1 MLTAQRILSDYRRR
15 RLIVSIALMALV
27 FVLTLGIKYL
37 TLREANKQRV
47 LQFGQRAVS
56 TVERLTSPFDQL
68 YEYAVPLTGRPC
80 DRIQQELRI
89 QTAKVHT
96 VRSVSLVENGVVY
109 CSSVFGSSRFSL
121 HGMKS
126 RLPSSTPRLF
136 LSVDQLINKGS
147 VILVYWRPLPG
158 QASDGVIQIISMDM
172 LTGFIEAPDEPWI
185 NRTILN
191 IANSH
196 YEYFHGVLKRIDIK
210 PGQVSTEIAS
220 KKYPFS
226 ITLIGPSASSLALQ
240 SLPSHLP
247 LAIIFSLLAG
257 LIAWVITA
265 KRMSFS
271 HEIKMGLAAR
281 EFEVYC
287 QPLING
293 HTQQCIGMELLLR
306 WNNPRHGQISPDAFI
321 PLAEQQQTII
331 PLTRYVMEEAVTLL
345 DRLPRSSEFHI
356 SINVA
361 ACHFKNN
368 VILDD
373 LERYWFSARPV
384 QRLILEL
391 TERDALPKMDQQAVG
406 KLHHSG
412 VKLAIDDFGTG
423 QSSLAYLEK
432 LNPDVLKIDKMFTA
446 AIGTDAVNSRVI
458 DIIIALGHRLN
469 IKLVAEG
476 VETREQAE
484 YLCQQK
490 VYLLQGYLYARP
502 MPLKAFPGWLRERDI
517 GAQTGEQ

>member
-15 RLIVSIALMALV
+15 RWSLCLTLATLV
-27 FVLTLGIKYL
+27 FVLTLGIKFMA
-37 TLREANKQRV
+37 LRESNEQHV
-47 LQFGQRAVS
+47 LQFGQRAIS

-68 YEYAVPLTGRPC
+68 YEYALPLTGRPC
-80 DRIQQELRI
+80 DQIQQELRV

-96 VRSVSLVENGVVY
+96 VRSVSLVEDGVVY
-109 CSSVFGSSRFSL
+109 CSSVFGASHFSL

-126 RLPSSTPRLF
+126 RLPSPTPLLF
-136 LSVDQLINKGS
+136 LSIDQLINKGS
-147 VILVYWRPLPG
+147 VILVYWRPLQG
-158 QASDGVIQIISMDM
+158 HTSSGVIQVISMDI
-172 LTGFIEAPDEPWI
+172 LTGFIEAPEEPWI
-185 NRTILN
+185 NRVILN

-210 PGQVSTEIAS
+210 PGKVRTDIAS

-240 SLPSHLP
+240 SLPAHLP
-247 LAIIFSLLAG
+247 LALIFSLLVG
-257 LIAWVITA
+257 VITWLITA
-265 KRMSFS
+265 KRMSFY

-293 HTQQCIGMELLLR
+293 HTRQCIGIELLLR
-306 WNNPRHGQISPDAFI
+306 WNNPRHGQISPDVFI

-331 PLTRYVMEEAVTLL
+331 PLTRYVIEEAVTVL
-345 DRLPRSSEFHI
+345 DRLPRSPEFHI

-361 ACHFKNN
+361 AAHFKNN

-373 LERYWFSARPV
+373 LDRYWFPARPV
-384 QRLILEL
+384 QCLILEL
-391 TERDALPKMDQQAVG
+391 TERDALPEMDQQAVE
-406 KLHHSG
+406 KLHRSG

-432 LNPDVLKIDKMFTA
+432 LNPDVLKIDKTFTA
-446 AIGTDAVNSRVI
+446 AIGSDAVNSRVV

-476 VETREQAE
+476 VETPEQAA
-484 YLCQQK
+484 YLCEQQ

-502 MPLKAFPGWLRERDI
+502 MPLEAFPAWLREHQL
-517 GAQTGEQ
+517 APAEKS